1 MPTVVIIGK
10 GPAGISA
17 AIYTSRANVDTIV
30 IGRDEGA
37 LAKASKIE
45 NYYGFEKPIEG
56 RQLVNQGISQAKN
69 AGAKVIDDEVVGISY
84 DGRFTVKAKGGQYDA
99 DAVIIATGTSR
110 TTPRIKGI
118 HELEGMGIS
127 YCAVCDAFFYRGKNV
142 AVLGNGEYAVHEA
155 LELKPVVGSVTLLTN
170 GKPME
175 AAVPE
180 GIEVI
185 EKEIEAFEGEEV
197 LEGVLF
203 RDGTRKPFSGVF
215 IAVGVAGSTDLARK
229 LGAIIEGSR
238 IAVDENMATSIP
250 GLYAAG
256 DCTGG
261 LLQIA
266 KAVYEGAKAGT
277 EAVKYL
283 RGK

>member
-1 MPTVVIIGK
+1 M
-10 GPAGISA
+10 
-17 AIYTSRANVDTIV
+17 
-30 IGRDEGA
+30 
-37 LAKASKIE
+37 
-45 NYYGFEKPIEG
+45 
-56 RQLVNQGISQAKN
+56 
-69 AGAKVIDDEVVGISY
+69 
-84 DGRFTVKAKGGQYDA
+84 KAKGGQYDA

-229 LGAIIEGSR
+229 LGAIAEEQQDRGGR
-238 IAVDENMATSIP
+238 KYDDFDPWPLCV
-250 GLYAAG
+250 AG
-256 DCTGG
+256 DCTDTCFRSQKPSTRAQK
-261 LLQIA
+261 L
-266 KAVYEGAKAGT
+266 ET

-283 RGK
+283 RGIKPGQVTCPLCPRFVL